1 MYDREDVGLGFELIL
16 GNVNGNNKVRFI
28 GLDEF
33 LKESVI
39 FLTEKVEPCLWSSW
53 R

>member
-1 MYDREDVGLGFELIL
+1 MCDRKNMGLGFELIL
-16 GNVNGNNKVRFI
+16 GNVNGDNKVRFI

-33 LKESVI
+33 LKENVI
-39 FLTEKVEPCLWSSW
+39 FLMEKIELCLWSSW

>member
-1 MYDREDVGLGFELIL
+1 MYDRKNMGLGFELIL
-16 GNVNGNNKVRFI
+16 GNVNRDNKVRSI

-33 LKESVI
+33 LKENVI
-39 FLTEKVEPCLWSSW
+39 FLTEKIEPCLWSSW

>member
-1 MYDREDVGLGFELIL
+1 MYERKDVGLGFELIL
-16 GNVNGNNKVRFI
+16 GDVDGDDKVRFI

-33 LKESVI
+33 LKENVI
-39 FLTEKVEPCLWSSW
+39 FLMEKIELCLWSSW